1 MDGTSHRH
9 PPPADEVRGGHDAD
23 DAHVEVKDR
32 HRSPR
37 LVDTAS
43 TAAAGAASTGTVI
56 ASTPASRPTGASG
69 PGDREFVQAWS
80 LQRAEEGAVV
90 VDHRR
95 TGQAERAQRGQG
107 PPRRSGGGKDEPGC
121 SALAGA
127 VPPEL
132 VRSRSTGS
140 GEADEHAVPAEGEHG
155 GSRLPGIG
163 RG

>member
-32 HRSPR
+32 HQSPR
-37 LVDTAS
+37 LVDPAS

-56 ASTPASRPTGASG
+56 ASTPASSPTGASG

-95 TGQAERAQRGQG
+95 TGQAERAERGQD
-107 PPRRSGGGKDEPGC
+107 PPRRGGGGRTSRDGAITERPG
-121 SALAGA
+121 SSQMGSGTSRQKSAGA
-127 VPPEL
+127 DP
-132 VRSRSTGS
+132 RSR
-140 GEADEHAVPAEGEHG
+140 G
-155 GSRLPGIG
+155 GR
-163 RG
+163 